1 VSDELSKIRRAI
13 SQISNAPSDLM
24 DAEEKKERIQEL
36 RSVERDFLKSL
47 GIKELRAT
55 AQL

>member
-1 VSDELSKIRRAI
+1 
-13 SQISNAPSDLM
+13 M

-47 GIKELRAT
+47 GIKELRAS